1 MEDIEAFSV
10 TYRARLDEAQLNR
23 SIPENISLEVSV
35 YQLFSFFSVNL
46 GGGDSTL
53 QHRNLKFNLWV

>member
-10 TYRARLDEAQLNR
+10 AYRARLDEAQLNK
-23 SIPENISLEVSV
+23 SIPDNISLEVSV
-35 YQLFSFFSVNL
+35 SQLFSFFSVNL

-53 QHRNLKFNLWV
+53 QRRNLKFNLWV